1 MKVVIHA
8 GIHRTGT
15 TSLQGFLADHRELLK
30 SHGVVYPG
38 ERPNHQQLAWALKRG
53 DAGAPDVNAIIEAGG
68 PDQTVVLSAED
79 FCIHTDLKWLGE
91 VAGSHEVRAVFYLR
105 RQDHWIMSW
114 YNQHVKWPFDRR
126 KSKMSK
132 IEFLDSIGDF
142 HWLDY
147 SGLLDR
153 WTAVLG
159 AANVSAAVLESGQV
173 ENVIQDFIARLGIP
187 PDGFEFNVAR
197 KNDSLPV
204 HVLEIA
210 RNLDLFE
217 LPPNN
222 RTRVIRALRQGL
234 AHKAQSATTV
244 YSPEERNRV
253 LLRFEASNR
262 ALAKRI
268 FGRDSLFLEPPPSP
282 TEPFFDFPEMPHQE
296 LIHEWIAPVVRELLP
311 KQ

>member
-1 MKVVIHA
+1 MKVIIHA

-15 TSLQGFLADHRELLK
+15 TSLQGFLADHRGLLK
-30 SHGVVYPG
+30 SHGVGYPG

-53 DAGAPDVNAIIEAGG
+53 DAGARDVNAIIEDGG
-68 PDQTVVLSAED
+68 PDQIVVLSAED
-79 FCIHTDLKWLGE
+79 FCIHTDLKWLAE
-91 VAGSHEVRAVFYLR
+91 VARSHEVRAVFYLR

-126 KSKMSK
+126 KSKMGK
-132 IEFLDSIGDF
+132 GEFLETIGDF

-147 SGLLDR
+147 SALLGR

-159 AANVSAAVLESGQV
+159 AANVSAAVLEPGQV
-173 ENVIQDFIARLGIP
+173 ENVIQDFIGRLGISC
-187 PDGFEFNVAR
+187 DGFDFNAAR

-204 HVLEIA
+204 HVLDIA
-210 RNLDLFE
+210 RNLGLYE
-217 LPPNN
+217 LPSQS
-222 RTRVIRALRQGL
+222 RTKLIRALRQGL
-234 AHKAQSATTV
+234 AHKAQPARTV

-253 LLRFEASNR
+253 LQRFDASNR

-268 FGRDSLFLEPPPSP
+268 FGRDVLFFEPPPSP
-282 TEPFFDFPEMPHQE
+282 AEPFFDFPDISREE
-296 LIHEWIAPVVRELLP
+296 LIRDWIGPVVRELLP

>member
-8 GIHRTGT
+8 GVHRTGS
-15 TSLQGFLADHRELLK
+15 TSLQGFLADHREVLRN
-30 SHGVVYPG
+30 HGVCYPG
-38 ERPNHQQLAWALKRG
+38 EAQNHQPLAWALKRG
-53 DAGAPDVNAIIEAGG
+53 AAGAQDVNAMIEAGG
-68 PDQTVVLSAED
+68 PDQTVVFSAED
-79 FCIHTDLKWLGE
+79 FCIHTDLGWLRE
-91 VAGSHEVRAVFYLR
+91 VARSHDVRVVFYLR

-132 IEFLDSIGDF
+132 SEFLDSIGDF

-147 SGLLDR
+147 SGLIDR
-153 WTAVLG
+153 WTSVLG
-159 AANVSAAVLESGQV
+159 AANVTAAVLESGQV
-173 ENVIQDFIARLGIP
+173 ENVIQEFVARLGIP
-187 PDGFEFNVAR
+187 QDGLDLNVTR

-234 AHKAQSATTV
+234 AHKAQSARTV
-244 YSPEERNRV
+244 YSPEERNRI
-253 LLRFEASNR
+253 LQRFEASNR

-268 FGRDSLFLEPPPSP
+268 FGRESLFLEPPPSP
-282 TEPFFDFPEMPHQE
+282 AEPFFDFPEMPHQE
-296 LIHEWIAPVVRELLP
+296 LIHDWIAPVVRELLP